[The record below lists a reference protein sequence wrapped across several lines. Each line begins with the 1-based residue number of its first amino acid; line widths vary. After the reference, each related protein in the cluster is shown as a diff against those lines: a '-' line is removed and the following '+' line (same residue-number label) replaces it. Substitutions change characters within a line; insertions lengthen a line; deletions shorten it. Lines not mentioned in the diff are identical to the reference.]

1 MEDIIVLFNRVTEK
15 LEKELAIRIFVL
27 AHQLERDKA
36 IRLLQGLFWR
46 YRFKKPRVDYC
57 LCWWC
62 CKFYYWQLQSTLS
75 ITTA

>member
-1 MEDIIVLFNRVTEK
+1 MEEIIILFNKTTEK
-15 LEKELAIRIFVL
+15 LEKETAIKIFVL
-27 AHQLERDKA
+27 AHQLERHKI
-36 IRLLQGLFWR
+36 IRLLQGLHWR
-46 YRFKKPRVDYC
+46 LRFKKPQTKYC